1 MAVASSTSRSESRPS
16 RSARRRASGVSLSP
30 RLGGLVVALILAA
43 AALAATPA
51 AAQTPP
57 GPFAD
62 PPVTIRS
69 DGPLTSIFTGRRFQ
83 CQVTYENEGQYF
95 PPDSRFGQCGT
106 YITLGGEPGGT
117 LYGQPFGPRIPNL
130 PPLTPS
136 LAWSQPGVTG
146 SGTAAAPFTNKITN
160 RLPNTDVYVRENV
173 RYVTGENFYRSD
185 IIVQNSGSE
194 PVTFRLYHAV
204 DCHPVTGGTFGLGY
218 GVKRDDGPGLTTIGC
233 SQNPNNTP
241 AGWVQSLVPLTG
253 PHGYQQ
259 GFYVNAW
266 GRVANTRSLTNFVF
280 TDTQYDAAMALSWD
294 DTLPAGGQ
302 ATYSYMAGFSPSGD
316 IPPNPLTPEPLP
328 PDVPPPG
335 TPEAPQPS
343 PPPRPPGQGTTITV
357 RSPVFTGPNAGVAG
371 IHARCRAIGSDRR
384 RACVIETRLGPRRR
398 VFVLGVRGVAA
409 LNLRLTDA
417 QRARLRRDCAT
428 NAIFRAVVYQPPGRR
443 ARVVRRVVR
452 VLCARLRRQVCSAQ
466 AANVFTGP
474 LAAPSVTQ
482 PRRRDPARAHAAC

>member
-16 RSARRRASGVSLSP
+16 SSACRRASDVSLSP
-30 RLGGLVVALILAA
+30 RLGGLVVALFLAA

-57 GPFAD
+57 GPFAA

-69 DGPLTSIFTGRRFQ
+69 DGPLTSVFTGRRFQ
-83 CQVTYENEGQYF
+83 CQVTYENQGQYF
-95 PPDSRFGQCGT
+95 PPDSQFGQCGT

-117 LYGQPFGPRIPNL
+117 LYGQPFGLRIPNL

-173 RYVTGENFYRSD
+173 RYVTGDNFYRSD
-185 IIVQNSGSE
+185 IIVQNSSGG

-204 DCHPVTGGTFGLGY
+204 DCHPVTGGPFGLGY
-218 GVKRDDGPGLTTIGC
+218 GVTRDDSPDLTTIGC

-259 GFYVNAW
+259 GFYVNTW

-280 TDTQYDAAMALSWD
+280 TDVQYDAAMALSWD

-335 TPEAPQPS
+335 TPEEPNPS
-343 PPPRPPGQGTTITV
+343 PAPRPPAQGTTITV
-357 RSPVFTGPNAGVAG
+357 AGPVFVGQNAGVAG
-371 IHARCRAIGSDRR
+371 IRARCRAIGSNRR
-384 RACVIETRLGPRRR
+384 RVCIFETRVGPRRR
-398 VFVLGVRGVAA
+398 VFVLGERGVAA
-409 LNLRLTDA
+409 LKLRLTDA
-417 QRARLRRDCAT
+417 QQARLRRDCESR
-428 NAIFRAVVYQPPGRR
+428 AILRAVVYQPSGRR

-452 VLCARLRRQVCSAQ
+452 VLCARLRGVCSAQ

-482 PRRRDPARAHAAC
+482 PRRRDPARAKAAC